1 MIGKLKLRK
10 MGSMCDPAFS
20 FANSDKTNKSRL
32 GFPYLN
38 VADFLII
45 SCYTSVSKANNIK

>member
-1 MIGKLKLRK
+1 